1 MKKLF
6 YRFLLFFKG
15 LYVSWLK
22 WRTMKLIAKTTK
34 SVTKLLPHLGK
45 DPNYVPP
52 PPPPPKPPTPIDET
66 RAAWIVDTKERP
78 AKMAD
83 FGSYEPWVKNPT
95 DHPVLRA
102 RKLFEE
108 KQAKA
113 EAAKAAREA
122 AREAG
127 DPPMVTNTTEVGG
140 EAIDSLREAIHQVEG
155 LVLESDK
162 KEE

>member
-1 MKKLF
+1 
-6 YRFLLFFKG
+6 
-15 LYVSWLK
+15 
-22 WRTMKLIAKTTK
+22 
-34 SVTKLLPHLGK
+34 
-45 DPNYVPP
+45 
-52 PPPPPKPPTPIDET
+52 
-66 RAAWIVDTKERP
+66 
-78 AKMAD
+78 MAD

-113 EAAKAAREA
+113 EAAKAAK
-122 AREAG
+122 EAG